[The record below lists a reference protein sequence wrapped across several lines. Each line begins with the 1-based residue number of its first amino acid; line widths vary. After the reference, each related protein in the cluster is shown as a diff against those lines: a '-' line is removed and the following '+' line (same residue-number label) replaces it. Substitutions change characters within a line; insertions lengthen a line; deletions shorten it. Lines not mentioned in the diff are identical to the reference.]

1 MDGSIGYWNKKK
13 INELVKGCPLDMNG
27 MNTSVDLNII
37 PVSSYDVFIEMD
49 QLDAYHLVL
58 DWHDKSFTCL
68 DDEGEQK
75 IVKGIP
81 NPISIREFSSLQ
93 LKRCFKKGWQLYA
106 TYVQEP
112 EKCKGPSLE
121 YFQYY
126 KILQMCFEKY
136 QDCH

>member
-1 MDGSIGYWNKKK
+1 M
-13 INELVKGCPLDMNG
+13 
-27 MNTSVDLNII
+27 NII
-37 PVSSYDVFIEMD
+37 PVGSYDVFIGID
-49 QLDAYHLVL
+49 WLDAHHLVL
-58 DWHDKSFTCL
+58 DCHEKSFTCL

-93 LKRCFKKGWQLYA
+93 LKRCFKKGCQLYA

-121 YFQYY
+121 DFQYY
-126 KILQMCFEKY
+126 KIL
-136 QDCH
+136 